1 MEGDMGI
8 SINNLEARR
17 TIALRTV
24 LSNILSISHTVETC
38 RDNRRP
44 TQLLLLA
51 MKPRSSYSKNR
62 TVDFIKNTKAGI
74 PSQLQHYPFGVS
86 DSVPDPV
93 PNPQPTVFF
102 HDSYEAFDQYPQGV
116 ADIVGAESRLFGGA
130 VLFDRGEGDADVCLL
145 LGISHQGSLA
155 LYSTVLL
162 SLAIDAKTNLL
173 SAKMFSFIHL
183 GRADFA
189 NASPL
194 DMESSPLPF
203 KA

>member
-1 MEGDMGI
+1 ME
-8 SINNLEARR
+8 
-17 TIALRTV
+17 
-24 LSNILSISHTVETC
+24 
-38 RDNRRP
+38 
-44 TQLLLLA
+44 
-51 MKPRSSYSKNR
+51 PRSSYSKNR

-102 HDSYEAFDQYPQGV
+102 HDSCEAFDQYPQGV
-116 ADIVGAESRLFGGA
+116 ADI
-130 VLFDRGEGDADVCLL
+130 LFDRGEGDADVCLL

-183 GRADFA
+183 GRTDALTHIP
-189 NASPL
+189 ASRNP
-194 DMESSPLPF
+194 DP
-203 KA
+203 AIR

>member
-1 MEGDMGI
+1 M
-8 SINNLEARR
+8 
-17 TIALRTV
+17 
-24 LSNILSISHTVETC
+24 
-38 RDNRRP
+38 
-44 TQLLLLA
+44 
-51 MKPRSSYSKNR
+51 
-62 TVDFIKNTKAGI
+62 DFIKNTKAGI

-173 SAKMFSFIHL
+173 SAKLFSFIHL
-183 GRADFA
+183 GRTDALTHIP
-189 NASPL
+189 ASRNP
-194 DMESSPLPF
+194 DP
-203 KA
+203 AIR